1 MRTLWSLGAIALV
14 AALGCDGD
22 EDEDSAGD
30 DDATAV
36 DDDDSGSGDD
46 DDSAADP
53 CTAPEGEITFDA
65 YGGDERVQLE
75 ASGFF
80 RAEKVCE
87 RWWLVTPDGH
97 PFYSHGVNNITPY
110 GNTGLETG
118 VANYAETVAAE
129 YESLDAW
136 ADATVERL
144 TGWSL
149 NTAGCWSNADLMFP
163 RMPYAYSLGLA
174 SDDWVEGTVADYF
187 DPDWIAEVEATAA
200 AAADRADDP
209 NLVGYFIDNEIRWG
223 PDWRG
228 FDTLLQLYLALPAG
242 AAGKEVAVQLLL
254 DELGDVDGVN
264 AALGTAFAD
273 EDAMREATDGWDAL
287 DHDCGATAADLTTAF
302 LSLAADQY
310 FATTTG
316 AIRAHDPNHMILGN
330 REVSVLTRREVYQAA
345 APYLDALSINNYVFF
360 DVVTEGALSLSGSLD
375 PADGFAALHG
385 YVDMPILI
393 TEFGFR
399 ADDSGLP
406 NTWPPQYPTLDT
418 QEDRADA
425 LEKYATE
432 HQSVPWIVGYHWFE
446 WVDQPPDGRFD
457 GEDNNWGLVS
467 EQDVVYEVVT
477 QRMTDVNMRVWEYL
491 RVPISGR

>member
-1 MRTLWSLGAIALV
+1 VRIAWILVAIA
-14 AALGCDGD
+14 AAATPGCDGG
-22 EDEDSAGD
+22 GD
-30 DDATAV
+30 DDSTGDDDV
-36 DDDDSGSGDD
+36 VGDDDDSGTPGDD

-65 YGGDERVQLE
+65 HGGDERVQLE
-75 ASGFF
+75 ATGFF

-87 RWWLVTPDGH
+87 RWWLVTPEGH
-97 PFYSHGVNNITPY
+97 PFYSQGVNNITPY
-110 GNTGLETG
+110 GDTGLETG
-118 VANYAETVAAE
+118 VANYAETVADE

-136 ADATVERL
+136 ADTAVERL
-144 TGWSL
+144 AAWSL

-187 DPDWIAEVEATAA
+187 DPDWIAEVEANAA
-200 AAADRADDP
+200 AAADRATDP
-209 NLVGYFIDNEIRWG
+209 DLIGYFIDNEIRWG

-228 FDTLLQLYLALPAG
+228 FDTLLQLYLELPAG
-242 AAGKEVAVQLLL
+242 AAGKDVAVQLLL
-254 DELGDVDGVN
+254 DELGDVDGIN
-264 AALGTAFAD
+264 DLLGTAFAD
-273 EDAMREATDGWDAL
+273 EDALREATEGWDAL
-287 DHDCGATAADLTTAF
+287 DHDCGGIAADLTTAF
-302 LSLAADQY
+302 LTLAADQY
-310 FATTTG
+310 FAVATH
-316 AIRAHDPNHMILGN
+316 AIRAHDADHMILGN
-330 REVSVLTRREVYQAA
+330 REVSVTTRLEVYQAA
-345 APYLDALSINNYVFF
+345 EPYLDAFSINNYVFF
-360 DVVTEGALSLSGSLD
+360 DVVSEGAIELSGSLD

-406 NTWPPQYPTLDT
+406 NSWPPQYPTLDT

-425 LEKYATE
+425 FEEYAVE
-432 HQSVPWIVGYHWFE
+432 HQAVPWIVGYHWFE

-467 EQDVVYEVVT
+467 EQDEVYEAVT
-477 QRMTDVNMRVWEYL
+477 GRMAEVNPRVWEHL
-491 RVPISGR
+491 QVPVPAR